1 MALDQRRYALQRTER
16 LDPIRVNIG
25 DLSHKSLGLSCSAT
39 QRQSAFAQHIIV
51 NPVLEIPVITGP
63 ELFNIEVAGCDRY
76 LQSFINVC
84 GSDRRDAVDMVVQA
98 HLTLE
103 DMHPLDDSAVAVS
116 VSGHLIG
123 YLPRPTALEFRKA
136 IEVGDLTEY
145 KVFECRARIR
155 GGGLGAREYQ
165 PSHTAWLDL
174 PQDDD
179 CQPTVREK
187 PTPVDES
194 LIQVYRNTAIADR
207 QIDELIG
214 IVKGVMAD
222 GMVTH
227 GEVEFLLRW
236 MEANR
241 QAANLWPAKAL
252 YPRLAQVAAKGFMT
266 LHEEGEMLD
275 LLMKK
280 VGGNTAPQTGF
291 ASNSTKLPLTDPSAP
306 LSFEGRAFCFTGV
319 FHSGT
324 RDWCHSQVTSRG
336 GRGIGNIT
344 KKLDYLVIGDI
355 GNESWAHSTHG
366 RKIEKAIEYN
376 LAGCCIAIV
385 SEEHWY
391 SHL

>member
-1 MALDQRRYALQRTER
+1 M
-16 LDPIRVNIG
+16 
-25 DLSHKSLGLSCSAT
+25 
-39 QRQSAFAQHIIV
+39 
-51 NPVLEIPVITGP
+51 NPVLEIPIITGP
-63 ELFNIEVAGCDRY
+63 ELFKIEVAGCDRY
-76 LQSFINVC
+76 LQSFKNVC
-84 GSDRRDAVDMVVQA
+84 GPEHTDAVDIVVQA
-98 HLTLE
+98 HLALD
-103 DMHPLDDSAVAVS
+103 DMCPLDDSAVVIS

-136 IEVGDLTEY
+136 IEAGDLTEY
-145 KVFECRARIR
+145 KLFECRARIR
-155 GGGLGAREYQ
+155 SDGQGARDCQ
-165 PSHTAWLDL
+165 PSYAVWLDL
-174 PQDDD
+174 PEDGD
-179 CQPTVREK
+179 CQPPAVAQSTI
-187 PTPVDES
+187 VDES
-194 LIQVYRNTAIADR
+194 LIRVYRHTAIADR

-222 GMVTH
+222 GMVTQ

-236 MEANR
+236 METNR

-266 LHEEGEMLD
+266 LHEEGEMLN
-275 LLMKK
+275 LLMKT

-291 ASNSTKLPLTDPSAP
+291 ASNSTQLPLTEPPVP
-306 LSFEGRAFCFTGV
+306 LSFEGRAFCFTGA

-324 RDWCHSQVTSRG
+324 REWCHSQVTSRG
-336 GRGIGNIT
+336 GRSSGNIT
-344 KKLDYLVIGDI
+344 KKLDYLVIGDV

-376 LAGCCIAIV
+376 LTGCCIAIV

>member
-1 MALDQRRYALQRTER
+1 M
-16 LDPIRVNIG
+16 
-25 DLSHKSLGLSCSAT
+25 
-39 QRQSAFAQHIIV
+39 

-76 LQSFINVC
+76 LQSLQKVC
-84 GSDRRDAVDMVVQA
+84 GLDHRDAVDMVVKA
-98 HLTLE
+98 HLSLE
-103 DMHPLDDSAVAVS
+103 DMHPLDDSVVAIS

-123 YLPRPTALEFRKA
+123 YLPRLTALEFRKA
-136 IEVGDLTEY
+136 VELGDLTEY

-155 GGGLGAREYQ
+155 SDGQGARDCQ
-165 PSHTAWLDL
+165 PSYAVRLDL
-174 PQDDD
+174 PEDND
-179 CQPTVREK
+179 CQPLVTAQPAPLE
-187 PTPVDES
+187 ES
-194 LIQVYRNTAIADR
+194 LILVYRHTAIADR

-222 GMVTH
+222 GIVTQA
-227 GEVEFLLRW
+227 EVEFLLRW
-236 MEANR
+236 IETNR

-252 YPRLAQVAAKGFMT
+252 YPRLAQVGIKGFMT
-266 LHEEGEMLD
+266 LHEESEMLD
-275 LLMKK
+275 LLMKT

-291 ASNSTKLPLTDPSAP
+291 ASNSTKLPLTEPHPS
-306 LSFEGRAFCFTGV
+306 LSFAERAFCFTGA

-324 RDWCHSQVTSRG
+324 REWCHSQVTTRG
-336 GRGIGNIT
+336 GRNIGNVT

-376 LAGCCIAIV
+376 SAGCRIAIV
-385 SEEHWY
+385 SEEYWY

>member
-1 MALDQRRYALQRTER
+1 M
-16 LDPIRVNIG
+16 
-25 DLSHKSLGLSCSAT
+25 
-39 QRQSAFAQHIIV
+39 
-51 NPVLEIPVITGP
+51 NPVFEIPVITGP
-63 ELFNIEVAGCDRY
+63 DRFNIGVAGCDSY
-76 LQSFINVC
+76 LQSFRNVC
-84 GSDRRDAVDMVVQA
+84 GPDHTDAVDMVVQA

-103 DMHPLDDSAVAVS
+103 DMHPLDDSAVAIS

-123 YLPRPTALEFRKA
+123 YLPRPTAVEFRKA

-155 GGGLGAREYQ
+155 RVGQGAPSCQ
-165 PSHTAWLDL
+165 PSYSAWLDL
-174 PQDDD
+174 PEDDD
-179 CQPTVREK
+179 CKLPAAVK

-194 LIQVYRNTAIADR
+194 LIRVYRHTAIADR

-222 GMVTH
+222 GMVTQ

-236 MEANR
+236 METNR

-275 LLMKK
+275 LLMNT

-291 ASNSTKLPLTDPSAP
+291 ASNSSKLPLTEPPAP
-306 LSFEGRAFCFTGV
+306 LSFEGRAFCFTGA

-324 RDWCHSQVTSRG
+324 REWCHSQVMSRG
-336 GRGIGNIT
+336 GRNIGNIT

-376 LAGCCIAIV
+376 SAGCRIKIV
-385 SEEHWY
+385 SEEHWF

>member
-1 MALDQRRYALQRTER
+1 MIFLANPLRYHNWLYNGQAHLR
-16 LDPIRVNIG
+16 IRI
-25 DLSHKSLGLSCSAT
+25 DM
-39 QRQSAFAQHIIV
+39 
-51 NPVLEIPVITGP
+51 NPVLDIPIITGP
-63 ELFNIEVAGCDRY
+63 GLFNIGVAGCDRY
-76 LQSFINVC
+76 LQSFKNVC
-84 GSDRRDAVDMVVQA
+84 DPVHTDAVDMVVQA

-103 DMHPLDDSAVAVS
+103 DTNPIDDSAVAIS
-116 VSGHLIG
+116 VSGHVVG
-123 YLPRPTALEFRKA
+123 YLPRPTALDFRKA

-155 GGGLGAREYQ
+155 SDGQSARERQGLY
-165 PSHTAWLDL
+165 AVWLDL

-179 CQPTVREK
+179 VQPPAATT

-194 LIQVYRNTAIADR
+194 LIRVYRRTATADR

-222 GMVTH
+222 GMVTQ

-236 MEANR
+236 IETNR

-275 LLMKK
+275 LLMKT
-280 VGGNTAPQTGF
+280 VGGNTAPQAGF
-291 ASNSTKLPLTDPSAP
+291 ASNSSKLPLTEPAAS
-306 LSFEGRAFCFTGV
+306 LSFEGRAFCFTGA

-324 RDWCHSQVTSRG
+324 RDWCHEQVTNRG
-336 GRGIGNIT
+336 GRSIGNIT
-344 KKLDYLVIGDI
+344 RKLDYLVVGDI
-355 GNESWAHSTHG
+355 GNEAWAHSTHG

-376 LAGCCIAIV
+376 SAGCRIAIV

>member
-1 MALDQRRYALQRTER
+1 ML
-16 LDPIRVNIG
+16 
-25 DLSHKSLGLSCSAT
+25 K
-39 QRQSAFAQHIIV
+39 FA
-51 NPVLEIPVITGP
+51 
-63 ELFNIEVAGCDRY
+63 A
-76 LQSFINVC
+76 S
-84 GSDRRDAVDMVVQA
+84 
-98 HLTLE
+98 
-103 DMHPLDDSAVAVS
+103 
-116 VSGHLIG
+116 
-123 YLPRPTALEFRKA
+123 RPTALEFRKA
-136 IEVGDLTEY
+136 IELGDLTEY

-155 GGGLGAREYQ
+155 SDGQGARDCQ
-165 PSHTAWLDL
+165 PLYEVRLDL

-179 CQPTVREK
+179 RQPPAAEK
-187 PTPVDES
+187 PAPVNES
-194 LIQVYRNTAIADR
+194 LIRVYRHTAIADR

-222 GMVTH
+222 GMVTQ

-236 MEANR
+236 METNR

-252 YPRLAQVAAKGFMT
+252 YPRLAQAAAKGVMT

-275 LLMKK
+275 LLMKT
-280 VGGNTAPQTGF
+280 VGGNTGPQTGF
-291 ASNSTKLPLTDPSAP
+291 ASNSAKLPLTEPAAP
-306 LSFEGRAFCFTGV
+306 LSFEGRAFCFTGA

-336 GRGIGNIT
+336 GRSMGNIT

-376 LAGCCIAIV
+376 SAGCRIAIV